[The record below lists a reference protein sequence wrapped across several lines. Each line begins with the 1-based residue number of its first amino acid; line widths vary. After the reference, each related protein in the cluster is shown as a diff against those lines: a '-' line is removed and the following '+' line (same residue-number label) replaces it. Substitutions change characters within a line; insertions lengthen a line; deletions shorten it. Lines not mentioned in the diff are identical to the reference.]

1 MNRQAV
7 ANELV
12 RIAKSLV
19 GEEHLDLP
27 AGVPQPPHHDE
38 QEDLAGLLYDGI
50 MDGEIKNGRD
60 AADIAREYRKINGLR
75 ENDPKVWA
83 NWQWFHKY
91 QDKLLAMKRKAV
103 ASELVKV
110 AKLLVAGLPFG
121 KEHEMIPEIE
131 KKLRQAEVDFKD
143 VDVQK
148 NFAGKFN
155 IRVKLQRKDQFD
167 TDRILVFNACDH
179 AAEWLAKKYG
189 VKTVGYTQVG
199 SRPLTLGIT
208 IGFEGT

>member
-1 MNRQAV
+1 MNKVAV
-7 ANELV
+7 TNELI
-12 RIAKSLV
+12 RIAKFLA
-19 GEEHLDLP
+19 GAERLDLP
-27 AGVPQPPHHDE
+27 DGVPQPPYHDE

-50 MDGEIKNGRD
+50 MDGEIKNEHD
-60 AADIAREYRKINGLR
+60 AATIAKIYRRHMGLR
-75 ENDPKVWA
+75 ENDYKVKA
-83 NWQWFHKY
+83 NWQWFLKN
-91 QDKLLAMKRKAV
+91 QVKLLAMNRQVV

-131 KKLRQAEVDFKD
+131 KELRQAEVDFKD

-155 IRVKLQRKDQFD
+155 IRVKLRRKDQFD
-167 TDRILVFNACDH
+167 TDRIQVFNACYH
-179 AAEWLAKKYG
+179 ATEWLAKKYD
-189 VKTVGYTQVG
+189 VKTVDYVQVG

-208 IGFEGT
+208 IGFEGK